1 MNSSTIQIL
10 LKQKK
15 TNEQTIFFLNDLMN
29 SNFLEN
35 ADTYPY
41 LSNLY
46 EEYKK
51 LNNSLNKSIIECC
64 PHKFIED
71 DIDISPDESR
81 RITYCQICENNLD
94 DCFPK
99 K

>member
-1 MNSSTIQIL
+1 MNSSTIHIL
-10 LKQKK
+10 LKLKK
-15 TNEQTIFFLNDLMN
+15 TNEQTIFFLNDLINFN
-29 SNFLEN
+29 SLEN
-35 ADTYPY
+35 SDPYLY

-51 LNNSLNKSIIECC
+51 LNNLLNKSIIQCC
-64 PHKFIED
+64 PHEFIED

-81 RITYCQICENNLD
+81 RITYCKICENNLD
-94 DCFPK
+94 DCCPK